1 MNTQRLRTKRIDVV
15 IIIFALLFSSAAQFQ
30 KTASAAI
37 STPDQKDVIIPHSP
51 SQGQMEKIHKHLM
64 WLRENAKSQQAVTME
79 KVKGRPEDFTE
90 EEKGQQ
96 ADFTEENL
104 AGVNL
109 SGKDLDRAIFWQ
121 ANLTGANLSRAKF
134 SRANLSRAIL
144 KRANLREANLG
155 HADLAWA
162 DLSDA
167 DLTWVNLKGADLS
180 HVNLSRAK
188 LNGADLNTS
197 DLGGVNFD
205 GATLT
210 KAILSRANL
219 KSADLSAS
227 VGLSETVWGEGVV
240 YDANTRWPQAFP
252 LPRNLGTLQGKMG
265 LFIEKYWLPIVL
277 SSLVGLV
284 VFVFFVVYRWKR
296 KIKVQ
301 TDKILKHEELLK
313 KTKAANI
320 VEFVESELKVASER
334 EKLAMLIAQVRSGR
348 LFVIG
353 SFLMVLS
360 VFAPFGSAAIYWQ
373 TNPLNDEIVMRLEQ
387 LKKKAD
393 ISPPSDSISLKK
405 DWRIL
410 FSGLSFGFLFL
421 AAARGIL
428 KQEARQ
434 SSTYFET
441 SERVTYYENL
451 GRALRIND
459 RLRSEAQPPENEKFV
474 RRIIEKLFE
483 APVQKKDDSHAKD
496 SELSEG
502 LPFKE
507 PIEAVVNA
515 LKRSPD

>member
-1 MNTQRLRTKRIDVV
+1 MNIQRLRTKRIDVV
-15 IIIFALLFSSAAQFQ
+15 IIIFALLFSFSSAAQ
-30 KTASAAI
+30 TPESESAAM
-37 STPDQKDVIIPHSP
+37 STPDQNDEIIPHPP
-51 SQGQMEKIHKHLM
+51 SQRQMEKIRKHLI
-64 WLRENAKSQQAVTME
+64 WLREKAKGQQAVSME
-79 KVKGRPEDFTE
+79 KV
-90 EEKGQQ
+90 KGQQ

-104 AGVNL
+104 SGVNL

-121 ANLTGANLSRAKF
+121 ANLTEADLSRAKF

-144 KRANLREANLG
+144 KRANLRDANLG

-162 DLSDA
+162 ILSDA
-167 DLTWVNLKGADLS
+167 DLTWANLKGADLS

-188 LNGADLNTS
+188 LNGADLSAS

-210 KAILSRANL
+210 NVILSRANL
-219 KSADLSAS
+219 KSADLSAG
-227 VGLSETVWGEGVV
+227 VGLSATVWGEGVV

-252 LPRNLGTLQGKMG
+252 LPRNLGTLQGKIG
-265 LFIEKYWLPIVL
+265 LFIEKYWLAIVL
-277 SSLVGLV
+277 FSLVGLV
-284 VFVFFVVYRWKR
+284 AFVSFVVYRWKR
-296 KIKVQ
+296 KIKEQ
-301 TDKILKHEELLK
+301 TDKIFKQEEVLKE
-313 KTKAANI
+313 KTTANI
-320 VEFVESELKVASER
+320 VEFVEAELKVASER

-373 TNPLNDEIVMRLEQ
+373 TDPLNDEVVMRLEQ

-393 ISPPSDSISLKK
+393 ITPASESISLKK

-434 SSTYFET
+434 SSTYFVT
-441 SERVTYYENL
+441 SERVTHYENL

-459 RLRSEAQPPENEKFV
+459 RLKSEAQPSENDKVV

-483 APVQKKDDSHAKD
+483 SPEQKKDESQTKD
-496 SELSEG
+496 SELAEG

-507 PIEAVVNA
+507 PIEAILNA